1 MRRRRRR
8 ALRRRAAA
16 AVLAAATALQ
26 RLADRVAG
34 TAAAEVPRPPHLA
47 DAPEHWLRM
56 VAAYAPGLLR
66 PPGAAAAT
74 EPAPAMPAPRP
85 TRQPSLA
92 STPPAEQRS
101 DRPRRRHE
109 TPADARTAPGRAH
122 LAWRSQEHATTVPA
136 AVPAARGASE
146 AKVGAAP
153 ARPAAAPEVPTAE
166 RSRRTALPRVRP
178 AELAANVPDATSPD
192 GATPT
197 WAATLRPPQP
207 APPQPPPVRL
217 APYPVLPPRASMST
231 SRSGGTAAPREP
243 GSPRSH
249 AAAARFQTAAE
260 QPRPS
265 EHAVPATSHW
275 PELPPAAPTG
285 TARLQRRLADWRAD
299 LARIQEVG

>member
-1 MRRRRRR
+1 MRRPRRR

-34 TAAAEVPRPPHLA
+34 TAAEEVPRPPHLA

-85 TRQPSLA
+85 ARQPSLA
-92 STPPAEQRS
+92 STPPTEQRS

-109 TPADARTAPGRAH
+109 TPADARTAPDRARRA
-122 LAWRSQEHATTVPA
+122 LRSQEHATTVPA
-136 AVPAARGASE
+136 AVPATRGDTE
-146 AKVGAAP
+146 VRVGAAP
-153 ARPAAAPEVPTAE
+153 ARPAAAPEVPTAK

-178 AELAANVPDATSPD
+178 AESAAIVPGTSPD

-197 WAATLRPPQP
+197 WAATLRPLQP
-207 APPQPPPVRL
+207 APPQPPPGRL
-217 APYPVLPPRASMST
+217 APYPELPPRASMST

-243 GSPRSH
+243 GPPRSH
-249 AAAARFQTAAE
+249 TAAARFQTAAE
-260 QPRPS
+260 PPRPP

-275 PELPPAAPTG
+275 PELPPAAPAG
-285 TARLQRRLADWRAD
+285 TARLQRQLEDWRAD
-299 LARIQEVG
+299 LVRIQEVG